1 MLGWYRSSLKLGSRN
16 AFEWLHQPPIRR
28 FGEACLLCM
37 RPAAIRPSEGLRSMS
52 GLLYLFMDPWSRVD
66 ENGRGNSRAM
76 CRHSS
81 NMYRNAPCYGSIM
94 DQTFY
99 NLAISGLTDFY
110 SMKSA
115 CQHPLFCRHSS
126 SIIIVVDRVLVC
138 LDNFSSLFCS
148 HGASYTHLDG
158 SITASATSRSLQRS
172 ISWKPHSIGRG
183 SRQESPGNCLS
194 TSSP

>member
-1 MLGWYRSSLKLGSRN
+1 MVYFICSWI
-16 AFEWLHQPPIRR
+16 H
-28 FGEACLLCM
+28 
-37 RPAAIRPSEGLRSMS
+37 
-52 GLLYLFMDPWSRVD
+52 
-66 ENGRGNSRAM
+66 GRELMKTAEGNSRAI

-110 SMKSA
+110 SVKSA
-115 CQHPLFCRHSS
+115 CQHSLFCRRSS

-148 HGASYTHLDG
+148 HGAPYTHLDG
-158 SITASATSRSLQRS
+158 FITASATSRSLRRS
-172 ISWKPHSIGRG
+172 ISRQPHGIGRG
-183 SRQESPGNCLS
+183 RRQESPGNCLS